1 MDVRIGIRD
10 NARDISFESGLS
22 AKDLMAKVKQA
33 IEASEPVLEL
43 SDEKGSIILIP
54 TSSIA
59 YVEIGAEE
67 TRRVGFLA

>member
-22 AKDLMAKVKQA
+22 AKDLMATVKRA

>member
-10 NARDISFESGLS
+10 NARDISFKSGLS
-22 AKDLMAKVKQA
+22 AKDLMATVKKA
-33 IEASEPVLEL
+33 IETSEPVLEL

>member
-22 AKDLMAKVKQA
+22 AKDLMATVKKA

>member
-22 AKDLMAKVKQA
+22 AKDLMATVKKA
-33 IEASEPVLEL
+33 IEASEPVLQL

>member
-10 NARDISFESGLS
+10 NARDISFESGLI
-22 AKDLMAKVKQA
+22 AKDLMAKVKKA

>member
-22 AKDLMAKVKQA
+22 AKDLMATVKKA
-33 IEASEPVLEL
+33 IETSAPVLEL

>member
-1 MDVRIGIRD
+1 LDVRIGIRD

-22 AKDLMAKVKQA
+22 AKDLMATVKKA

>member
-22 AKDLMAKVKQA
+22 AKDLMAKVKKA
-33 IEASEPVLEL
+33 IEASEPVLEM
-43 SDEKGSIILIP
+43 SDEKGSIILVP

-59 YVEIGAEE
+59 YVEIGVEE
-67 TRRVGFLA
+67 TRRVGFLS

>member
-22 AKDLMAKVKQA
+22 AKDLMANVKKA

>member
-10 NARDISFESGLS
+10 NARDISFESGLN
-22 AKDLMAKVKQA
+22 AKDLMAKVKKA

>member
-22 AKDLMAKVKQA
+22 AKDLMATVKKA
-33 IEASEPVLEL
+33 IETSEPVLEL

>member
-10 NARDISFESGLS
+10 NARDISFESALS
-22 AKDLMAKVKQA
+22 AKDLMAKVKKA

>member
-22 AKDLMAKVKQA
+22 AKDLMATVKKA
-33 IEASEPVLEL
+33 IDASEPVLEL

>member
-22 AKDLMAKVKQA
+22 ANDLMATGKKA
-33 IEASEPVLEL
+33 IEASEPVLQL

>member
-10 NARDISFESGLS
+10 NARDINFESGLS
-22 AKDLMAKVKQA
+22 AKDLMAKVKKA
-33 IEASEPVLEL
+33 IEASEPVLEM

-59 YVEIGAEE
+59 YVEIGVEE
-67 TRRVGFLA
+67 TRRVGFLS

>member
-22 AKDLMAKVKQA
+22 AKDLMATIKKA

>member
-22 AKDLMAKVKQA
+22 AKDLMAKVKTA

>member
-22 AKDLMAKVKQA
+22 AKDLMATVKKA
-33 IEASEPVLEL
+33 IEASEPLLEL

>member
-10 NARDISFESGLS
+10 NARYISFESGLS
-22 AKDLMAKVKQA
+22 AKDLMAKVKKA

>member
-1 MDVRIGIRD
+1 
-10 NARDISFESGLS
+10 
-22 AKDLMAKVKQA
+22 
-33 IEASEPVLEL
+33 VLEL

>member
-22 AKDLMAKVKQA
+22 AKDLMAKVKKA

-43 SDEKGSIILIP
+43 SDDKGSIILIP